1 MGGRR
6 YLEGGESLVTFPG
19 PHPLILVGA
28 PCVMEAVAYGRKKKP
43 DATKWDRVDKS
54 GYRTRI

>member
-6 YLEGGESLVTFPG
+6 YLEGGEALVTFPG

-28 PCVMEAVAYGRKKKP
+28 PLCYGGGGLWQKKK
-43 DATKWDRVDKS
+43 ARCHQI
-54 GYRTRI
+54 G